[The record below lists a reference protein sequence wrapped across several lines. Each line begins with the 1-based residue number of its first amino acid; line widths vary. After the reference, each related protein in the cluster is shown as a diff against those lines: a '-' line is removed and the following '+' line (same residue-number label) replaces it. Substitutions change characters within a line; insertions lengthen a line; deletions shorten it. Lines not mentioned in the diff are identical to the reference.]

1 MKSIGI
7 RASVFGIAANF
18 ILFLIKL
25 YVGISSNSLSVY
37 CDAVNNFGDTL
48 SCAVALI
55 GFILILKLDEI
66 RGKRAQSLC
75 AFVIS
80 AVISVTG
87 IYFVYNGIER
97 LIYPLPVDYSNEYA
111 LLIFATI
118 FAKIIMG
125 VVFIMLNKKENS
137 VVLKALILDS
147 FLDCFITLFV
157 LMGLFLVT
165 KVNFA
170 VDAVF
175 AVITGMIITGFSI
188 KNIITETKYL
198 ING

>member
-7 RASVFGIAANF
+7 RAAVFGIAANF

-48 SCAVALI
+48 SCVVALI
-55 GFILILKLDEI
+55 GFVLILKLDET

-75 AFVIS
+75 TFVISFVIS
-80 AVISVTG
+80 ATG
-87 IYFVYNGIER
+87 VYFVYNGIER
-97 LIYPLPVDYSNEYA
+97 LMYPLPVDYSNEYA

-118 FAKIIMG
+118 IAKIIMG
-125 VVFIMLNKKENS
+125 VVFILFNKKEKS
-137 VVLKALILDS
+137 VVLKALVLDS

-165 KVNFA
+165 KINFA
-170 VDAVF
+170 ADGIF
-175 AVITGMIITGFSI
+175 AILTGMFITAFSI